1 MNRIV
6 RHKKLIHPLV
16 GLMVV
21 VLLASCSSG
30 NAGNESQEKQAQ
42 LVEYKQQLHE
52 LELKIAELEKEL
64 KATTE
69 EEKVE
74 VVLSEIQPQKFEHF
88 IEVTGSVEAD
98 QEVNVSP
105 EGSGQILD
113 IKVREGQRVSKG
125 TVLATL
131 NAEPIE
137 RTIDEVEINLDMAR
151 TTYER
156 QKNLWDQNI
165 GSELQYLQAKST
177 MNSLEQQL
185 EGLKAQRSM
194 SSITA
199 PVDGVI
205 DVIYQKQGQI
215 ASPQVPFA
223 KLVNIQKIKVYAD
236 VAESYLTKIE
246 QGDEVQVYF
255 PAIGETHTTKIQ
267 MIGNFID
274 PNNRTFRIRLD
285 LQNKDNLIKPNLDA
299 VVKLRDYMAEEA
311 IVIPSLL
318 IKEDFKGKYTY
329 VVEANN
335 GSQVARKVYVKTGV
349 SDNNMTEVKEGLEA
363 GMKVVSEG
371 FSQVIDGTVV
381 HVNS

>member
-1 MNRIV
+1 MNPIIRNQ
-6 RHKKLIHPLV
+6 KLIHLLAGIV
-16 GLMVV
+16 MV

-52 LELKIAELEKEL
+52 LEVKIAELEKEL
-64 KATTE
+64 EETTD

-74 VVLSEIQPQKFEHF
+74 VVLTELQPQKFEHF
-88 IEVTGSVEAD
+88 IEVSGSVEAD

-113 IKVREGQRVSKG
+113 IKVREGQRVSRG
-125 TVLATL
+125 TLLATL
-131 NAEPIE
+131 NSEPIE
-137 RTIDEVEINLDMAR
+137 RTIDEVEINLEMAR

-177 MNSLEQQL
+177 MESLEKQL
-185 EGLKAQRSM
+185 EGLKAQKSM

-223 KLVNIQKIKVYAD
+223 KLVNIEKIKVYAD
-236 VAESYLTKIE
+236 VAESYLTKIDK
-246 QGDEVQVYF
+246 GDEVVVYF
-255 PAIGETHTTKIQ
+255 PAIGKTDTTQIQ
-267 MIGNFID
+267 LIGNFID

-299 VVKLRDYMAEEA
+299 VVKLRDYEAEGA
-311 IVIPSLL
+311 IVIPSIL
-318 IKEDFKGKYTY
+318 IKEDFKGKYTF
-329 VVEANN
+329 VVEPD
-335 GSQVARKVYVKTGV
+335 GGKQVARKVYVKPGV
-349 SDNNMTEVKEGLEA
+349 SDNNRTEVKEGLEA

-381 HVNS
+381 HVNE